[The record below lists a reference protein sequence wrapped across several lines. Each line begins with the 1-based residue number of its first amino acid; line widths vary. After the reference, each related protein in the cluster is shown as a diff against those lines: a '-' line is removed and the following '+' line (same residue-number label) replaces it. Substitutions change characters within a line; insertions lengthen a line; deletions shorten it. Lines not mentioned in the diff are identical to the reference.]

1 MTEIAVS
8 PEVLRSKYG
17 EIVVL
22 DEKIAAASGS
32 DSAGKRAIA
41 NAIASETTDIWTP
54 VAEQVVAHVQTLS
67 GNDLVGT
74 FTALVRALNENFR
87 EDVDGILSGLVEERS
102 SDVPQVS
109 DEELED
115 ILKQRKVLSDE
126 YKALRNILEM
136 FGQDVS
142 DIPEPKR
149 MTGSRGPRG
158 PRTLSKYDYS
168 IDGEPRSKTQNSL
181 SSIANTVCKDLNWK
195 TKDLREFLVSQGLD
209 LENPGDTWE
218 YTLPN
223 GKVLSAVKS
232 AEDEDSEGET
242 GETPV
247 DPEDNED

>member
-1 MTEIAVS
+1 MAEIAVS
-8 PEVLRSKYG
+8 PEVLRNKYS

-32 DSAGKRAIA
+32 DTAGKRAIA
-41 NAIASETTDIWTP
+41 NNIASETNESWSA
-54 VAEQVVAHVQTLS
+54 VVEQVTGHIETLS
-67 GNDLVGT
+67 GNTLVGT
-74 FTALVRALNENFR
+74 YTALISALNDKFR

-102 SDVPQVS
+102 SDAPEIS
-109 DEELED
+109 EEELAKVLAD
-115 ILKQRKVLSDE
+115 RKVLSDE

-158 PRTLSKYDYS
+158 PRTLSKFDYAV
-168 IDGEPRSKTQNSL
+168 DGETRSKTQNSL
-181 SSIANTVCKDLNWK
+181 SSIANTVCKDLGWK

-209 LENPGDTWE
+209 IESPSDTWS

-232 AEDEDSEGET
+232 GEDDDT
-242 GETPV
+242 T
-247 DPEDNED
+247 PEDTVPEDDTED

>member
-8 PEVLRSKYG
+8 PEVLRNKYS

-41 NAIASETTDIWTP
+41 NAIASETNSVWSP
-54 VAEQVVAHVQTLS
+54 VVEQVTAHVETLS
-67 GNDLVGT
+67 GNELVGT
-74 FTALVRALNENFR
+74 FTALLASLNEKFR

-102 SDVPQVS
+102 ADVPQVS
-109 DEELED
+109 EEELAE
-115 ILKQRKVLSDE
+115 ILKDRKVLSDE

-158 PRTLSKYDYS
+158 PRTLSKFDYS

-195 TKDLREFLVSQGLD
+195 TKDLREFLVAQGLD

-223 GKVLSAVKS
+223 GKVISAVKS
-232 AEDEDSEGET
+232 AEEEGSEGDDVEPEVT
-242 GETPV
+242 
-247 DPEDNED
+247 PEDETD